1 MTEEEAVSLI
11 EDQFGSNVRDKIGHF
26 LKLVADENERQN
38 LVSASTLSQLWTRHA
53 LDSVQLVRR
62 AEARSG
68 LWIDIGSG
76 GGFPGIPVAIAR
88 EDAMLLVEP
97 RRKRADFLSQAAE
110 TLGLSQRVRVKQA
123 KMEKVVESGTILSAR
138 AVSGIEPLFEMA
150 HQCASAATRWL
161 LPRGRIASEEID
173 DLRQR
178 WKFLFHVEQSDV
190 SLDSQ
195 IAIFDGV
202 RRL

>member
-1 MTEEEAVSLI
+1 MTEEEAVTLVG
-11 EDQFGSNVRDKIGHF
+11 DQFGSNVRDKIGAF
-26 LKLVADENERQN
+26 LGMVAEENGRQN
-38 LVSASTLSQLWTRHA
+38 LVSASTVPQLWTRHA

-62 AEARSG
+62 AEERPG

-88 EDAMLLVEP
+88 DDAMLLVEP
-97 RRKRADFLSQAAE
+97 RRKRADFLTHAADV
-110 TLGLSQRVRVKQA
+110 LGLSQRVHVKQA
-123 KMEKVVESGTILSAR
+123 KMEKVVESGSILSAR
-138 AVSGIEPLFEMA
+138 AVSGIEPLFDMA

-173 DLRQR
+173 ELRQR
-178 WKFLFHVEQSDV
+178 WNFLFHVEQSDV